1 MELRNNV
8 LIDKEYYQEMQSLSP
23 EEQGKVYKA
32 IIDFGIARIEPQLD
46 GALLAVYRGIINRI
60 IKAQEKYDRC
70 IKNGKLGGRKKAIEE
85 PSENQDH
92 NQEQNQNINQESN
105 QDINQEAN
113 QEPNPNVTQ
122 PEPKPNPDQRNIET
136 ETEKENVSFPSVNK
150 NNIFYLPT
158 TEGVRPKEY
167 SDNQRK
173 RYLSPS
179 YEYHEQDKYGEM
191 FLLIADTLLEIQEY
205 ATEQG
210 QIKFNGNVYTAEQV
224 SKKLEK
230 NGKKLVD
237 GLAHKLINDT
247 TIKNKPLYILGSLL
261 SGN

>member
-8 LIDKEYYQEMQSLSP
+8 LIDASYYEDMQSLTDD
-23 EEQGKVYKA
+23 EQGKLYKA
-32 IIDFGIARIEPQLD
+32 LIDYGFTRKEPENLNGSLLTIFKVLARRIE
-46 GALLAVYRGIINRI
+46 GAQN
-60 IKAQEKYDRC
+60 KYDASIR
-70 IKNGKLGGRKKAIEE
+70 NGKLGGRPKKITKTTKN
-85 PSENQDH
+85 ENPRKTSDKT
-92 NQEQNQNINQESN
+92 SN
-105 QDINQEAN
+105 RTSTKTSDINQCKN
-113 QEPNPNVTQ
+113 QWENQ
-122 PEPKPNPDQRNIET
+122 T

-158 TEGVRPKEY
+158 TEGVRAKEY
-167 SDNQRK
+167 PDIQRK
-173 RYLSPS
+173 CYLSPS

-191 FLLIADTLLEIQEY
+191 FLLISDTLLEIQEY
-205 ATEQG
+205 ATVQG

-224 SKKLEK
+224 NKRLTK

-237 GLAHKLINDT
+237 GLAHKLIHDK